1 MTPKKAL
8 CIHSFSTMGRSS
20 TAVIAPALAAKG
32 IQPVMLPTVVLSTHY
47 GITGP
52 IAKQDMTQFCKDAL
66 VHYKQMGVSFDCV
79 FSGFLSSK
87 EQMNIIKD
95 AYTLTENGLK
105 LCDPV
110 MADHGKLYSSITDE
124 LVEGF
129 KELCRHADLITPNPT
144 EALILLGREYTQDQ
158 FTQEEAA
165 EIVSALGEM
174 YADVI
179 ITGTKFTDGTVACTG
194 YDKAKKEVFF
204 IPLNYLPVSYPG
216 TGDLFGACLAAFM
229 LDGNDLKT
237 ACEKTARFVEKVVG
251 YTYQSGDE
259 TKFGVHIEP
268 MLKHLID

>member
-8 CIHSFSTMGRSS
+8 CIHSFSTIGRSS

-32 IQPVMLPTVVLSTHY
+32 VQPVMLPTVVLSTHY

-66 VHYKQMGVSFDCV
+66 EHYKHMGVTFDCV

-87 EQMNIIKD
+87 EQMDIIKN
-95 AYTLTENGLK
+95 AYTLTEKGLK

-144 EALILLGREYTQDQ
+144 EALILLGRDCTQET
-158 FTQEEAA
+158 FTQEEAE
-165 EIVSALGEM
+165 EIVSSLGEM
-174 YADVI
+174 YSDVI
-179 ITGTKFTDGTVACTG
+179 ITGTKFVDGSVACTG
-194 YDKAKKEVFF
+194 YDKEKKEVFF

-229 LDGNDLKT
+229 LDGNDLRT

-268 MLKHLID
+268 MLKYLID

>member
-8 CIHSFSTMGRSS
+8 CIHSFTTVGRSS

-47 GITGP
+47 GIAGN
-52 IAKQDMTQFCKDAL
+52 IAKQDMTAFCKDAL
-66 VHYKQMGVSFDCV
+66 EHYKQMGLTFDCV

-87 EQMNIIKD
+87 EQMDIIKD
-95 AYTLTENGLK
+95 AYTLTANGLK

-129 KELCRHADLITPNPT
+129 KELCHHADLITPNPT
-144 EALILLGREYTQDQ
+144 EALILLGREYTQNV
-158 FTQEEAA
+158 FTKEEAA
-165 EIVSALGEM
+165 EIVSSLGEM
-174 YADVI
+174 YANVI
-179 ITGTKFTDGTVACTG
+179 ITGTKFVDGSVACVG
-194 YDKAKKEVFF
+194 YDKEKKEVFF

-229 LDGNDLKT
+229 LDGNDLRT

-268 MLKHLID
+268 MLKYLTD

>member
-66 VHYKQMGVSFDCV
+66 EHYKHMGVSFDCV

-87 EQMNIIKD
+87 EQMDIIKD

-129 KELCRHADLITPNPT
+129 KELCRYADLITPNPT
-144 EALILLGREYTQDQ
+144 EALILLGRDCKQEI
-158 FTQEEAA
+158 FTKEEAS
-165 EIVSALGEM
+165 EIVSSLGEM

-179 ITGTKFTDGTVACTG
+179 ITGTKFADGSVACTG
-194 YDKAKKEVFF
+194 YDKEKKEVFF

-216 TGDLFGACLAAFM
+216 TGDLFGACLSAFM

-268 MLKHLID
+268 MLKYLID